1 MNDNVFREI
10 DEELRR
16 DRLLALWRKY
26 GRLAIGGALAVVV
39 VVAAQVGWEEYSR
52 QQTLAVGVQYHT
64 ATELLGQGNEDTA
77 RAAFAMI
84 GKEGGEGYASLA
96 RFHEAALVSA
106 KGDTEG
112 AIQIYR
118 EIAEDGDTPVTLR
131 NLARILGAYR
141 RIDREDPDTLVS
153 ELEPLA
159 AAESPWR
166 HSALEITALVAI
178 RSGERA
184 KAREIYTGLAAD
196 PDAPEMLRQ
205 RAEEMSTALGE
216 GS

>member
-1 MNDNVFREI
+1 VNDNVFREI